1 MRPELAS
8 TVLVM
13 LCAAALGTP
22 GQVEGGDVIPLPEPQ
37 RTGEVS
43 VEEAL
48 EARRS
53 VRSYASVP
61 LELETIGQLSWA
73 AQGITRPG
81 PDYRTAPSAGA
92 TFPIEI
98 DLLIHGLD
106 DEVETGVYRYLPGE
120 HALRKRFAGD
130 HRNALRWAALRQ
142 RPVVDAPVVMV
153 ISGVTARTED
163 RYRGRA
169 ERYVYMEAGHVAQN
183 VYLQGVPLGVGT
195 VVIGAF
201 WDTQVSRVL
210 RLEDGEAPLYILPLG
225 KMD

>member
-1 MRPELAS
+1 MRPGLAS
-8 TVLVM
+8 AVVVM
-13 LCAAALGTP
+13 LCAAALGAP
-22 GQVEGGDVIPLPEPQ
+22 GQAESGDVIRLPEPQ
-37 RTGEVS
+37 RTGAVS

-53 VRSYASVP
+53 VRRYASVP

-81 PDYRTAPSAGA
+81 PGYRTAPSAGA

-106 DEVETGVYRYLPGE
+106 ELEIGVYRYLPEE
-120 HALRKRFAGD
+120 HALRKRFSGD
-130 HRNALRWAALRQ
+130 HRSALRWAALRQ
-142 RPVVDAPVVMV
+142 RQVVDAPVVMV

-183 VYLQGVPLGVGT
+183 VYLQGVSLGVGT

-201 WDTQVSRVL
+201 WDAQVSRVL